1 MGIIFENGFGIGAAP
16 NTSFLPTF
24 GKWLFAI
31 DSFGFQ
37 PAYVN
42 GVFDIPLYNQNTSTN
57 DLNTILTTYSGDTG
71 IYINQYDAG
80 GNTQY
85 MLQNLLNQSGTITF
99 KQENTHITFG
109 YQSGSFQPAGMYNA
123 VYYSNGNAG
132 GYTGPLTLVSTSNRP
147 FVGNSGGTP
156 EDSQLVDIIIHTDAT
171 FTVETSMISNLMVA
185 GQSIHGSPN
194 GTSGFTVLQAIN
206 NLAHGVYGPT
216 INNSSITTAF
226 ANANIFTNDNSGYI
240 CSVEWGV
247 GSTVSRGY
255 AKVAYVADTGYITIN
270 SVDPTDLNYANND
283 GNVDGS
289 SLAGTFNFPA
299 TFTLLRPLDN
309 KGGWC

>member
-31 DSFGFQ
+31 DSFGYQ
-37 PAYVN
+37 PAGTN
-42 GVFDIPLYNQNTSTN
+42 GVFCAPVYNGGFGTN
-57 DLNTILTTYSGDTG
+57 NLNDVLTTFAVDSG
-71 IYINQYDAG
+71 IYINEYDAA
-80 GNTQY
+80 GNAQY

-99 KQENTHITFG
+99 KQENTDITFAYQSNSFIGG
-109 YQSGSFQPAGMYNA
+109 YQYGSIYADYQTAPIT
-123 VYYSNGNAG
+123 V
-132 GYTGPLTLVSTSNRP
+132 VSTSNRP

-171 FTVETSMISNLMVA
+171 FTVTSNLFTNLLVA
-185 GQSIHGSPN
+185 GNSSHGSPN
-194 GTSGFTVLQAIN
+194 GRSGFTVASAVN

-216 INNSSITTAF
+216 TPNNSSIATIWS
-226 ANANIFTNDNSGYI
+226 NAGVNVGDSTGFI
-240 CSVEWGV
+240 CSVEWGPN
-247 GSTVSRGY
+247 SSVSRGY
-255 AKVAYVADTGYITIN
+255 AKVGFNEITTELFIN